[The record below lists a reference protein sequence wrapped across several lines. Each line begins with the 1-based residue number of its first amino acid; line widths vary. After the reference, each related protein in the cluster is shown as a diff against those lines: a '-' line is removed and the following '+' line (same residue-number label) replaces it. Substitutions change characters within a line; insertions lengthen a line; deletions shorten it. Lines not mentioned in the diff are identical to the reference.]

1 MGGGNRLGE
10 AETPWCPQP
19 FALFLY
25 LWAPHPPLIVPE
37 PYASMF
43 DPARIDLPANVGRRS
58 EGEPPG
64 RRRGIAAQMAE
75 GVSLE
80 QWRKVWAAH
89 LGLVR
94 MADDVLGR
102 VLETLGALGERENT
116 IVAFTSDHGDHLG
129 QHNLYQK
136 MEMHEQALRVPLV
149 MAGPGIRPLRCGT
162 PVSHLDLMPT
172 VLELLGLEH
181 PTGLDG
187 ISLAPALAGDAAVPD
202 RPIFAQYSGNPTLG
216 DIRRCVIRGNQKYIY
231 DPRDKAEL
239 FDLAEDPEEMRN
251 LADLPEHQAL
261 LGELHELCARWG
273 REHGDKV
280 FEW

>member
-1 MGGGNRLGE
+1 MRAGAPGHLASPRPKVAQVCNGPEPGTLGVCYDAAPDCAIPLGFVGEE
-10 AETPWCPQP
+10 APALADNLLCCRSGRGRCPFAPGCPQIDS
-19 FALFLY
+19 L
-25 LWAPHPPLIVPE
+25 PLPGQPSSYIHI
-37 PYASMF
+37 S
-43 DPARIDLPANVGRRS
+43 PAG
-58 EGEPPG
+58 G
-64 RRRGIAAQMAE
+64 
-75 GVSLE
+75 
-80 QWRKVWAAH
+80 
-89 LGLVR
+89 
-94 MADDVLGR
+94 
-102 VLETLGALGERENT
+102 VLETLSALGERENT
-116 IVAFTSDHGDHLG
+116 IVAFTSDHGEHLG

-181 PTGLDG
+181 PSALDG

-202 RPIFAQYSGNPTLG
+202 RPIFAQYSGNPSLG
-216 DIRRCVIRGNQKYIY
+216 DIRRCVIRGNQKYIF

-273 REHGDKV
+273 REHGDKA